1 MKYTQIQCITGYNS
15 FEIIGV
21 LPDNYVI
28 KSLKIDKHVVVELF
42 EKFDNHLLI
51 DKYDR
56 TSYNLQLYE
65 NDVPQLFYNFKYKTF
80 RHKYIKITYRYALG
94 LNNLY
99 NIFPSN
105 LLTSWNYNSKTNE
118 EKTETKRTDEIPFE
132 YSVDDV
138 KTASNIYPQN
148 IVSYNNGTEIDHS
161 TTLNPKNSI
170 SYDYSTDIDQS
181 KNLLSYNNSNEI
193 DQSKQILMITVL
205 AQ

>member
-1 MKYTQIQCITGYNS
+1 MKTIIGKRDATDPSIEYCLMTPIDFSKPMKKVEVYTDTMYNGNKLVLYGQLLKLNQMTRITGYNS

-56 TSYNLQLYE
+56 TSYNLQLYK
-65 NDVPQLFYNFKYKTF
+65 NDVPQLSYNFKYKTF

-132 YSVDDV
+132 YSADDV
-138 KTASNIYPQN
+138 KTAR
-148 IVSYNNGTEIDHS
+148 
-161 TTLNPKNSI
+161 
-170 SYDYSTDIDQS
+170 
-181 KNLLSYNNSNEI
+181 
-193 DQSKQILMITVL
+193 ILFRIITVL
-205 AQ
+205 K